1 MTENQTTQESGE
13 FNRRHRRCENPIEW
27 ALRDFGLLNFVDSGL
42 VLFVWFIVS
51 DCPSN
56 FRDSSIEPGEI
67 ASGKSVFANVV
78 YERSQ
83 YLVSNCTMTVQ
94 QHT

>member
-1 MTENQTTQESGE
+1 MGAAGFWSVKFCRFWIGIV
-13 FNRRHRRCENPIEW
+13 C
-27 ALRDFGLLNFVDSGL
+27 LVDI
-42 VLFVWFIVS
+42 VLS

-67 ASGKSVFANVV
+67 ASGKSVWFLVKV
-78 YERSQ
+78 FSERSQ

-94 QHT
+94 RHT